1 MERPP
6 DNAYPTSMSWL
17 LEHHRDHAAA
27 QLRAHARDLGCD
39 LGWRV
44 VDAAK
49 TEAREVRRQI
59 GREVDLA
66 RREAASQLAD
76 DQPAKAAS
84 PLRLEDAD
92 RAELVDAAVGL
103 DPPEGDQP
111 PALARDDELLGRQIL
126 VVQPEA
132 AHALGDRRQV
142 GGPGRLEADVPDHC
156 ARRAPRARRAPMVP
170 LQGLTHVGIGVS
182 DMERS
187 LHFYRDCLGFRHE
200 HELRVAGEPSDTL
213 LRLRGVDLH
222 AVYLARDGVR
232 IELLAFASPP
242 PPPPRPR
249 AMNQHGLTHLSFRVA
264 DLDAT
269 LAALRAAGERVLDET
284 VIRFPAYQSAACFIV
299 DPDGQLI
306 ELVQAPGDPAAPP
319 RAG

>member
-1 MERPP
+1 MGNASDNERR
-6 DNAYPTSMSWL
+6 TSRSRL

-27 QLRAHARDLGCD
+27 QVRAHARDLGGD
-39 LGWRV
+39 LGRRV

-59 GREVDLA
+59 GRDVDLA
-66 RREAASQLAD
+66 RREAADQLAD
-76 DQPAKAAS
+76 DQPAQAAS

-92 RAELVDAAVGL
+92 RAEFVDAAVGL
-103 DPPEGDQP
+103 DPPESNQP
-111 PALARDDELLGRQIL
+111 PALARDHELLGGEVL
-126 VVQPEA
+126 VVEA
-132 AHALGDRRQV
+132 EAPHALGDRPQ
-142 GGPGRLEADVPDHC
+142 
-156 ARRAPRARRAPMVP
+156 
-170 LQGLTHVGIGVS
+170 
-182 DMERS
+182 
-187 LHFYRDCLGFRHE
+187 
-200 HELRVAGEPSDTL
+200 VAG
-213 LRLRGVDLH
+213 RGRV
-222 AVYLARDGVR
+222 
-232 IELLAFASPP
+232 ELLAFASPP

-269 LAALRAAGERVLDET
+269 LAALRAAGERVLEET